1 MRQRTLDILDAALRQ
16 GFTHYSGSPSV
27 DRIQFYRREFLCDPT
42 DWTKLYKLISQHTFS
57 WQEFRFR
64 DAVANNDLDTRI
76 PSTDPGL
83 YIFYVRPENLFY
95 NFPQLALYIGISNAT
110 GSRRA
115 LRERLKDYM
124 NLERILKRK
133 NVHQMLQLYYEHVW
147 VTFSLLSLPA
157 AQMLEL
163 ETHVHDFLG
172 PPFGRSAYSISV
184 KGAQSAWDI

>member
-16 GFTHYSGSPSV
+16 GFTRYSGSPPV

-42 DWTKLYKLISQHTFS
+42 DWTRLYTLISQHTFR

-76 PSTDPGL
+76 PSADPGL
-83 YIFYVRPENLFY
+83 YIFYVRPENLLY
-95 NFPQLALYIGISNAT
+95 NFPQLALYVGISNAT

-115 LRERLKDYM
+115 LRERLRDYM
-124 NLERILKRK
+124 NLGRILKRQ

-157 AQMLEL
+157 AQMRAL
-163 ETHVHDFLG
+163 ETHIHDFLG

-184 KGAQSAWDI
+184 RGAQSAWDI